1 MVRYMK
7 KAVKNLSDKKNIY
20 LVIGISVVCLIL
32 IIIMV
37 LLILPLNSHNNKSNN
52 TTLAPISSPIPSV
65 TPTPTQSPSP
75 SVVPTP
81 SPSLSP
87 TPSPSPTPSSSPK
100 PVPSVS
106 KTEITRIFEE
116 KKAVV
121 AGDSMAEGLV
131 AYGVLPESNVVWYR
145 GRRIDNMKTDMP
157 KIISLQ
163 PKYLF
168 LTYGSNDLELWIGK
182 VDPFINHFKNILSYI
197 RSVLPNTQIII
208 NSILPVS
215 EAAIERNNAFS
226 YQELFNTRLKELA
239 DSEGIPF
246 LENSVYLEY
255 NANPFSTDGVHPK
268 GFYYPLWA
276 KNMANYLEN
285 H

>member
-1 MVRYMK
+1 M
-7 KAVKNLSDKKNIY
+7 KNLSNKKNLY
-20 LVIGISVVCLIL
+20 LIVGISTVCLIL

-37 LLILPLNSHNNKSNN
+37 LLILPLNSDRNNDSNKSNN
-52 TTLAPISSPIPSV
+52 TTPIPSSTPTPSV
-65 TPTPTQSPSP
+65 TPIPTPTPLPSPSP
-75 SVVPTP
+75 SP
-81 SPSLSP
+81 SPSSKPKP
-87 TPSPSPTPSSSPK
+87 TSSPK

-131 AYGVLPESNVVWYR
+131 AYGVLPDSNVVWYR

-157 KIISLQ
+157 KIIALQ
-163 PKYLF
+163 PNYLF
-168 LTYGSNDLELWIGK
+168 LTYGSNDLELWVGR
-182 VDPFINHFKNILSYI
+182 VDPFINHFKNTLSYI
-197 RSVLPNTQIII
+197 KSVLPNTQIII

-215 EAAIERNNAFS
+215 EEAIKRNNAFS

>member
-1 MVRYMK
+1 M
-7 KAVKNLSDKKNIY
+7 KNLSNKKNLY
-20 LVIGISVVCLIL
+20 LIVGISAVCLIL

-37 LLILPLNSHNNKSNN
+37 LLILPLNSHSNKSNN
-52 TTLAPISSPIPSV
+52 TTPVPSQTPTPSV
-65 TPTPTQSPSP
+65 TPTP
-75 SVVPTP
+75 
-81 SPSLSP
+81 SP
-87 TPSPSPTPSSSPK
+87 TPSPTPTPSQSPSSSPSPSPSSKPKPTSSPK

-131 AYGVLPESNVVWYR
+131 AYGVLPDSNVVWYR

-157 KIISLQ
+157 KIIALQ
-163 PKYLF
+163 PNYLF
-168 LTYGSNDLELWIGK
+168 LTYGSNDLELWVGR
-182 VDPFINHFKNILSYI
+182 VDPFINHFKNTLSYI
-197 RSVLPNTQIII
+197 KSVLPNTQIII

-215 EAAIERNNAFS
+215 EDAIKRNNAFS

-239 DSEGIPF
+239 DIESIPF